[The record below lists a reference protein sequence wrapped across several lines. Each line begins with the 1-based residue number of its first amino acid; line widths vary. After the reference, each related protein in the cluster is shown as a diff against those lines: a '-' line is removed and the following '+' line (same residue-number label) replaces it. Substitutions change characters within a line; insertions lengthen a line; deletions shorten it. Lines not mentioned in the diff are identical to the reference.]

1 MNYSRKL
8 LAALFSGAFLATPF
22 ATALAGQRINVEAV
36 CPPTVSA
43 GTPLVIEI
51 TVDNWDFPNSFTFN
65 RFMTALAAGSR
76 RNTLGMLGVY
86 GPFPYNLPS
95 DVTIPPQGQQVF
107 SNVPIISVVP
117 ATLVGQMVGATA
129 SVVDAGGQ
137 IIDTAYCVAEV
148 E

>member
-8 LAALFSGAFLATPF
+8 LATLFSGAFLVTPF
-22 ATALAGQRINVEAV
+22 ATELAASGINVDAV

-43 GTPLVIEI
+43 GAPLAIDI
-51 TVDNWDFPNSFTFN
+51 TVENGDSFSAFTFN
-65 RFMTALAAGSR
+65 RFMTAMAAGSR

-95 DVTIPPQGQQVF
+95 NVTIPPNGQQVF
-107 SNVPIISVVP
+107 TNVPVISAVP
-117 ATLVGQMVGATA
+117 GTLVGQMVGATA

-137 IIDTAYCVAEV
+137 IKETAYCVSEV

>member
-8 LAALFSGAFLATPF
+8 LAALFSGAFLVTPF
-22 ATALAGQRINVEAV
+22 STALAGPRINVDAV

-43 GTPLVIEI
+43 GTPLEIDI
-51 TVDNWDFPNSFTFN
+51 TVENRDFFNSFTFN

-95 DVTIPPQGQQVF
+95 NVTIPPNGQQAF
-107 SNVPIISVVP
+107 TSVPIINAVP

-137 IIDTAYCVAEV
+137 LIDTAYCVSEV

>member
-8 LAALFSGAFLATPF
+8 LAALFSGAFLVTPF
-22 ATALAGQRINVEAV
+22 ATALAGPRINVDAV

-43 GTPLVIEI
+43 GTPLGIDI
-51 TVDNWDFPNSFTFN
+51 TVENRDHLNSFTFN

-86 GPFPYNLPS
+86 GPFPYNLS
-95 DVTIPPQGQQVF
+95 NVTIPPNGQQVF
-107 SNVPIISVVP
+107 TNVPIINAVP